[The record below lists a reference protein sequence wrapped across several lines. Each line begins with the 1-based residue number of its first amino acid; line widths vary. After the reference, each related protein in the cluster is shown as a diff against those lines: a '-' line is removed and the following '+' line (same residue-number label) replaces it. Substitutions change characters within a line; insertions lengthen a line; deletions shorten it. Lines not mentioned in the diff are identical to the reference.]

1 MYNKPD
7 IKKICSEF
15 LSLPIEKVPSNEDIV
30 KETLIAES
38 IRFAFKRNNLDVD
51 RNSAVHVLSLRN
63 WVIRKL
69 RSIIPEIQSNTEGF
83 FEAVLKKGPGPS
95 LEFLGDIVKLSGG
108 YYLPAPTRVV
118 QIENTSWILIS
129 GLPTQVFAQEGINV
143 EILGVVRWLR
153 DTSKSDLERL
163 GIPIQTKESYIGLQD
178 QELKGTQNTSLDYV
192 LEHEIQKEWVPGP
205 DWEAYTGVKKSTCYG
220 FDDFWGLQA
229 LEVPH
234 SIGVISLWREPRE
247 WGGFEYWLRVGHRRK
262 QPLIRKGEKNGRIG
276 WVVDE
281 FDYTVIHI
289 LQRFFKHICL
299 WLDMTSGK
307 PRVVRFE
314 PLNDR
319 YLISMNF
326 SPPASI
332 LRWLHATG
340 ARWNGY
346 SSSYIQW
353 IIPQETVMG
362 TTNVLKTLEVKIEQ
376 K

>member
-15 LSLPIEKVPSNEDIV
+15 LSLPIEKVPSNEGIV

-38 IRFAFKRNNLDVD
+38 IRFALGRNYLDVD
-51 RNSAVHVLSLRN
+51 RNSPVHILSLRN
-63 WVIRKL
+63 WVMRKL
-69 RSIIPEIQSNTEGF
+69 RSIIPEIQSNTEGL
-83 FEAVLKKGPGPS
+83 FEAVLKKGPGPN
-95 LEFLGDIVKLSGG
+95 LEFLGDIIKLSGG
-108 YYLPAPTRVV
+108 YYLPAPARAV
-118 QIENTSWILIS
+118 QIGNTSWILIS
-129 GLPTQVFAQEGINV
+129 GLSTQVFAKEGLNI
-143 EILGVVRWLR
+143 EILGVGRWLR
-153 DTSKSDLERL
+153 DVSKSDLESL
-163 GIPIQTKESYIGLQD
+163 EIPVQTMESYTEI
-178 QELKGTQNTSLDYV
+178 QELKETQKTFLDYM
-192 LEHEIQKEWVPGP
+192 LEHEIPREWVPGP
-205 DWEAYTGVKKSTCYG
+205 DWEAYIGAKKSSCYG
-220 FDDFWGLQA
+220 FDDCWGLQA

-234 SIGVISLWREPRE
+234 STGIISLWREPRE
-247 WGGFEYWLRVGHRRK
+247 WGGFEYWLRIGQHRK
-262 QPLIRKGEKNGRIG
+262 QPLIHKGEKNGKLV

-289 LQRFFKHICL
+289 LQRFYKQICL

-314 PLNDR
+314 PLNER

-332 LRWLHATG
+332 LRWLHATD

-353 IIPQETVMG
+353 IIPQETVMR